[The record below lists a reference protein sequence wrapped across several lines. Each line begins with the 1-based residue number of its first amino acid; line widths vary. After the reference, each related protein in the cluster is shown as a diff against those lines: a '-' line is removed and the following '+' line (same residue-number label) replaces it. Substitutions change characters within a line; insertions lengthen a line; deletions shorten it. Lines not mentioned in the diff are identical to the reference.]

1 MNTTPTR
8 SDIRFLLV
16 EIHAKLAEL
25 IEIYGERRTLTDA
38 STDDA
43 KLVRADLM
51 PFIQLLCE
59 ILSRTLLIEDTRAY
73 KDINFS
79 VHRLISY
86 FIGDNSL
93 AYIQDEIEYMLGNF
107 DVYFGFIEEEHALLN
122 LERPVAVYPENI
134 A

>member
-25 IEIYGERRTLTDA
+25 IEIYGGRRTLTDA

-79 VHRLISY
+79 VYCLISY
-86 FIGDNSL
+86 FIYDNSL
-93 AYIQDEIEYMLGNF
+93 AYIRDEIKYRLDNF
-107 DVYFGFIEEEHALLN
+107 DNYFSFIEEEHALLN